1 MMKRFIYLLCLMAI
15 PFAGNAQRWSKSLEK
30 SAKKGDVTAQLE
42 VANAYFKGN
51 GVEKDLEKAAKWY
64 YEAILQGEDAAK
76 ENFYSFYSKQLEKF
90 AKSGDA
96 QAQYEV
102 GCDYLKGSGVDK
114 DVKTAAEWFLLAV
127 QQNHEQ
133 AIAKFYSFY
142 SKQLEKMAKEGD
154 ARAQFETGNCYY
166 MGREVDKDTE
176 EASEWYQKAMAQGH
190 EEATEKFYSFYSK
203 ALEKA
208 AKNGDARA
216 QFETGNAYL
225 NGSGIKR
232 DTETASEWFM
242 QAMAQNHA
250 EATEMF
256 YSFYSKSLEKRAKG
270 GDARA
275 QFETG
280 NGYYNGNIVSKDN
293 NTAAKWYKMAMAQGH
308 EEATEKFYSFYSKEL
323 EKAAKENDA
332 RAQYETGN
340 AYLSGSG
347 IERDPEEASEWYMKA
362 MAQNHAEATEKFYS
376 FYSKALEKAAK
387 KGDARAQFETG
398 NAYLT
403 GTTGKKDTETAAE
416 WFMKAMSQGHE
427 EATEKFYS
435 TYSKELE
442 KRAKSGDARAQFE
455 TGNSYYTGNVVTKND
470 NTAAE
475 WYMKAMLQ
483 GHEAATEKFYSFYS
497 KDLEKRAK
505 GGDARAQFET
515 GNYYFTG
522 LGVKTDHETAAEW
535 YEMAMKQGH
544 EDAKTKFYAFY
555 SKILEK
561 AAKNGD
567 AEAQFQVGNFYF
579 TGATGK
585 KDIETAAEWYEKGM
599 SQGHEGAKEK
609 YYSYYSKTL
618 EKNSKKDIEALYRIG
633 CFYMD
638 GGSVEKDMKKAIKLL
653 LKADK
658 DGHPEAF
665 NKFGSVFNKELQKMA
680 KKGDVRA
687 KLAIA
692 KCYLNGSGI
701 TKNPKRAAEFLEEIA
716 DDFEV
721 GEEAK
726 ALLQSI
732 ENE

>member
-102 GCDYLKGSGVDK
+102 GCDYLQGSGVNK

-242 QAMAQNHA
+242 KAMAQNHA
-250 EATEMF
+250 EATEKF

-280 NGYYNGNIVSKDN
+280 NGYYNGHIVSKDN

-376 FYSKALEKAAK
+376 FYSKALEKRAK
-387 KGDARAQFETG
+387 GGDARAQFETG
-398 NAYLT
+398 NGYYN
-403 GTTGKKDTETAAE
+403 GNIVSKD
-416 WFMKAMSQGHE
+416 
-427 EATEKFYS
+427 
-435 TYSKELE
+435 
-442 KRAKSGDARAQFE
+442 
-455 TGNSYYTGNVVTKND
+455 N
-470 NTAAE
+470 NTAAK

-544 EDAKTKFYAFY
+544 EDAKVKFYAFY

>member
-1 MMKRFIYLLCLMAI
+1 MIKRFIYLLCLMAI

-203 ALEKA
+203 ALEKT

-216 QFETGNAYL
+216 QFETGNA
-225 NGSGIKR
+225 
-232 DTETASEWFM
+232 
-242 QAMAQNHA
+242 
-250 EATEMF
+250 
-256 YSFYSKSLEKRAKG
+256 
-270 GDARA
+270 
-275 QFETG
+275 
-280 NGYYNGNIVSKDN
+280 
-293 NTAAKWYKMAMAQGH
+293 
-308 EEATEKFYSFYSKEL
+308 
-323 EKAAKENDA
+323 
-332 RAQYETGN
+332 
-340 AYLSGSG
+340 
-347 IERDPEEASEWYMKA
+347 
-362 MAQNHAEATEKFYS
+362 
-376 FYSKALEKAAK
+376 
-387 KGDARAQFETG
+387 
-398 NAYLT
+398 
-403 GTTGKKDTETAAE
+403 
-416 WFMKAMSQGHE
+416 
-427 EATEKFYS
+427 
-435 TYSKELE
+435 
-442 KRAKSGDARAQFE
+442 
-455 TGNSYYTGNVVTKND
+455 
-470 NTAAE
+470 
-475 WYMKAMLQ
+475 
-483 GHEAATEKFYSFYS
+483 
-497 KDLEKRAK
+497 
-505 GGDARAQFET
+505 
-515 GNYYFTG
+515 
-522 LGVKTDHETAAEW
+522 
-535 YEMAMKQGH
+535 
-544 EDAKTKFYAFY
+544 
-555 SKILEK
+555 
-561 AAKNGD
+561 
-567 AEAQFQVGNFYF
+567 
-579 TGATGK
+579 
-585 KDIETAAEWYEKGM
+585 
-599 SQGHEGAKEK
+599 
-609 YYSYYSKTL
+609 
-618 EKNSKKDIEALYRIG
+618 
-633 CFYMD
+633 
-638 GGSVEKDMKKAIKLL
+638 
-653 LKADK
+653 
-658 DGHPEAF
+658 
-665 NKFGSVFNKELQKMA
+665 
-680 KKGDVRA
+680 
-687 KLAIA
+687 
-692 KCYLNGSGI
+692 YLNGSGI

>member
-1 MMKRFIYLLCLMAI
+1 MGLLSLL
-15 PFAGNAQRWSKSLEK
+15 FGNKKE
-30 SAKKGDVTAQLE
+30 SAAETAQKNQKKFEIFKYDGMRAWRMGHLDYAIKCFNEAWALE
-42 VANAYFKGN
+42 NDFETMGYLAQTYQQTN
-51 GVEKDLEKAAKWY
+51 
-64 YEAILQGEDAAK
+64 
-76 ENFYSFYSKQLEKF
+76 QLE
-90 AKSGDA
+90 AARGLYNLMHEMEPEHIITLINLA
-96 QAQYEV
+96 NVCHMQE
-102 GCDYLKGSGVDK
+102 DYP
-114 DVKTAAEWFLLAV
+114 
-127 QQNHEQ
+127 
-133 AIAKFYSFY
+133 
-142 SKQLEKMAKEGD
+142 
-154 ARAQFETGNCYY
+154 
-166 MGREVDKDTE
+166 
-176 EASEWYQKAMAQGH
+176 AM
-190 EEATEKFYSFYSK
+190 
-203 ALEKA
+203 
-208 AKNGDARA
+208 
-216 QFETGNAYL
+216 
-225 NGSGIKR
+225 
-232 DTETASEWFM
+232 
-242 QAMAQNHA
+242 
-250 EATEMF
+250 
-256 YSFYSKSLEKRAKG
+256 
-270 GDARA
+270 
-275 QFETG
+275 
-280 NGYYNGNIVSKDN
+280 
-293 NTAAKWYKMAMAQGH
+293 
-308 EEATEKFYSFYSKEL
+308 
-323 EKAAKENDA
+323 
-332 RAQYETGN
+332 
-340 AYLSGSG
+340 
-347 IERDPEEASEWYMKA
+347 
-362 MAQNHAEATEKFYS
+362 
-376 FYSKALEKAAK
+376 EKAAK
-387 KGDARAQFETG
+387 K
-398 NAYLT
+398 
-403 GTTGKKDTETAAE
+403 
-416 WFMKAMSQGHE
+416 
-427 EATEKFYS
+427 
-435 TYSKELE
+435 
-442 KRAKSGDARAQFE
+442 GDARAQFE

-535 YEMAMKQGH
+535 YEIAMKQGH
-544 EDAKTKFYAFY
+544 EDAKVKFYAFY